1 MSTVKSFTELGSIY
15 QNQILDGKSGVITES
30 MDKQT
35 VGKVREIGTPK
46 LSKGGDDQTKKYLT
60 KPKEGKTPDSKPED
74 GEAAISQK
82 KSITES
88 NKKMSISTF
97 DKVFQQ
103 IVEDAD
109 TLVSP
114 EAPALDDTV
123 TSGGEDIDGE
133 DEISDITS
141 TEESPEEI
149 VKQICSL
156 VTKLK
161 SVYGISD
168 DEEDLD
174 TVDNVED
181 IDAGE
186 GDTVE
191 EAVGTKTLPH
201 SAGRSLQGKK
211 NTVGKVIPLKK
222 KVDTKL
228 TTGDGKLSKIGS
240 VEKLAGNKAAAKVNG
255 TSSAVKGGNA
265 CAFSS

>member
-15 QNQILDGKSGVITES
+15 QKQILDGKSNVITES
-30 MDKQT
+30 VGKQT
-35 VGKVREIGTPK
+35 VGKVGDIGTPK
-46 LSKGGDDQTKKYLT
+46 LTKGGDEKAKKSLT
-60 KPKEGKTPDSKPED
+60 TPKEGKTEDGKPED
-74 GEAAISQK
+74 GEKAISQS

-88 NKKMSISTF
+88 KHKKMSTSTF
-97 DKVFQQ
+97 DRVFQQ

-109 TLVSP
+109 TLETP
-114 EAPALDDTV
+114 EAPALDNTV
-123 TSGGEDIDGE
+123 ISGDEVSEMGEGVD
-133 DEISDITS
+133 
-141 TEESPEEI
+141 ESPEDI
-149 VKQICSL
+149 VRQICELTS
-156 VTKLK
+156 KLK
-161 SVYGISD
+161 TIYGITDD
-168 DEEDLD
+168 DEEDVDD
-174 TVDNVED
+174 TVED
-181 IDAGE
+181 IDADV

-228 TTGDGKLSKIGS
+228 TTGDGKPSKIGS
-240 VEKLAGNKAAAKVNG
+240 VEKLAGNKNVKVNG

>member
-15 QNQILDGKSGVITES
+15 QKQILDGKSNVITES
-30 MDKQT
+30 VDKQT
-35 VGKVREIGTPK
+35 VGKVGDIGTPK
-46 LSKGGDDQTKKYLT
+46 LTKGGDEKAKKSLT
-60 KPKEGKTPDSKPED
+60 TPKEGKTEDGKPED
-74 GEAAISQK
+74 GEKAISQS

-88 NKKMSISTF
+88 KHKKMSTSTF
-97 DKVFQQ
+97 DRVFQQ

-109 TLVSP
+109 TLETP
-114 EAPALDDTV
+114 EAPALDNTV
-123 TSGGEDIDGE
+123 ISGDEVSEMGEGVD
-133 DEISDITS
+133 
-141 TEESPEEI
+141 ESPEDI
-149 VKQICSL
+149 VRQICELTS
-156 VTKLK
+156 KLK
-161 SVYGISD
+161 TIYGITDD
-168 DEEDLD
+168 DEEDVDD
-174 TVDNVED
+174 TVED
-181 IDAGE
+181 IDADV

-228 TTGDGKLSKIGS
+228 TTGDGTPSKIGS
-240 VEKLAGNKAAAKVNG
+240 VEKLAGNKNVKVNG

>member
-15 QNQILDGKSGVITES
+15 QKQILDGKSNVITES
-30 MDKQT
+30 VDKQT
-35 VGKVREIGTPK
+35 VGKVGDIGTPK
-46 LSKGGDDQTKKYLT
+46 LTKGGDEKAKKYLT
-60 KPKEGKTPDSKPED
+60 KPKEGKTPDGKPED
-74 GEAAISQK
+74 GEKAISQS

-88 NKKMSISTF
+88 KHKKMSTSTF
-97 DKVFQQ
+97 DRVFQQ

-109 TLVSP
+109 TLETP
-114 EAPALDDTV
+114 EAPALDNTV
-123 TSGGEDIDGE
+123 ISGGEVSEMGE
-133 DEISDITS
+133 GVD
-141 TEESPEEI
+141 ESPEDI
-149 VKQICSL
+149 VRQICELTS
-156 VTKLK
+156 KLK
-161 SVYGISD
+161 TIYGITDD
-168 DEEDLD
+168 DEEDVDD
-174 TVDNVED
+174 TVED
-181 IDAGE
+181 IDADV

-228 TTGDGKLSKIGS
+228 TTGDGTPSKIGS
-240 VEKLAGNKAAAKVNG
+240 IEKLAGNKNVKVNG

>member
-15 QNQILDGKSGVITES
+15 QKQILDGKSNVITES
-30 MDKQT
+30 VGKQT
-35 VGKVREIGTPK
+35 VGKVGDIGTPK
-46 LSKGGDDQTKKYLT
+46 LTKGGDEKAKKSLT
-60 KPKEGKTPDSKPED
+60 TPKEGKTEDGKPED
-74 GEAAISQK
+74 GEKAISQS

-88 NKKMSISTF
+88 KHKKMSTSTF
-97 DKVFQQ
+97 DRVFQQ

-109 TLVSP
+109 TLETP
-114 EAPALDDTV
+114 EAPALDNTV
-123 TSGGEDIDGE
+123 ISGDEVSEMGEGVD
-133 DEISDITS
+133 
-141 TEESPEEI
+141 ESPEDI
-149 VKQICSL
+149 VRQICELTS
-156 VTKLK
+156 KLK
-161 SVYGISD
+161 TIYGITDD
-168 DEEDLD
+168 DEEDVDD
-174 TVDNVED
+174 TVED
-181 IDAGE
+181 IDADV

-228 TTGDGKLSKIGS
+228 TTGDGTPSKIGS
-240 VEKLAGNKAAAKVNG
+240 VEKLAGNKNVKVNG